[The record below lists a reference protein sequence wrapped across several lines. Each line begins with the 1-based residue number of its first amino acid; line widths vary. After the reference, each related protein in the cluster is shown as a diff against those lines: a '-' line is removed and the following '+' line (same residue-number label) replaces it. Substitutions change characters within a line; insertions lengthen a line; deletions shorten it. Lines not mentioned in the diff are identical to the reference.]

1 MPKQQSSKKSAG
13 ATVKKKSTEASLAP
27 STKPSIGPDKKGF
40 PIVALGAS
48 AGGLEAFETFFK
60 AMPHDS
66 GIAFVLVAHLDPT
79 HVSLLPELVQKHS
92 KMQVHQVK
100 DGMKVACNHVYVIPP
115 NKNLR
120 ILNGTLQLFDL
131 TRPRGAN
138 LPIDSF
144 FRSLAADQGTNAIC
158 IILSGTGTDGTL
170 GLKAIKGEVGMVMV
184 QDEASAK
191 YDGMPRSAISTGL
204 ADYVLPPGKMP
215 EQLIKYTQ
223 HAFQKGAN
231 ITSQTEG
238 RTPNAL
244 QKIYIIL
251 RAQTDHDFSHYKKNT
266 ICRRIERR
274 MNIHQIDD
282 IKDYVRY
289 LQESEREV
297 GILFKELLIGVTNF
311 FRDPP
316 AFDALRDDYL
326 PKMLDG
332 KPDDYTIRVWVAGCS
347 SGEEAYSL
355 AIILQECM
363 AQMNR
368 HFNVQIFGTDID
380 DEAIEVARSG
390 LYPESILADVSPERI
405 KRHFVKEDDG
415 WYRIKKS
422 IREMLVFAPQNVI
435 KDPPFTKLDIL
446 SCRNLLIYLGPELQ
460 KKLLPVFHYSLKKD
474 GVLFLGSSESI
485 GQATDLFSTL
495 DKKWKIFHR
504 QAPNHAMRPVLDF
517 PAMATHITPEEI
529 EADVP
534 ESIRRAEEIS
544 ALQLVETILQQSN
557 TPPCVIIDDGC
568 NVIYVHGRIGRFLE
582 PAEGRISVNILE
594 MAQPD
599 LKSGLASAIRKVAVH
614 KQEVILRDLEID
626 HANGRLFLDL
636 SVTPVLEQS
645 IMRGLMMVVFE
656 EKTKL
661 SKTDTKKP
669 QSMIKRTKSKSVE
682 ELERELQ
689 YTKENLQTT
698 IEELE
703 TSNEELKSTNE
714 ELQSTN
720 EELQSTNEEMET
732 SKEELQSLNEESA
745 TVNAE
750 LQSRIDELSQTN
762 DDMKNLLDST
772 DIATLFLD
780 SDLCIRRFTP
790 KATEIIPLTA
800 TDSGR
805 PIKHFATS
813 LINADLTEYG
823 RQVLEDL
830 AVREVT
836 VKSHDGK
843 SFIMKI
849 RPYRTTNNVID
860 GVVITF
866 SDITARKH
874 ADEALEKQRAFQ
886 KAVLDCTANGIVACN
901 EDGIL
906 SYFNQAARDFHGL
919 PMESISHQ
927 EWVKHYDFFE
937 VDGKTPLKL
946 EDTPLARALR
956 GERVSNQECVIAPK
970 GQKAITVSV
979 TGQMLT
985 DSEGHRLGAV
995 VSMNDITL
1003 RKEADK
1009 VLGESEQRYRML
1021 FELTGGSAMLID
1033 AGTGH
1038 IIECNKFAHE
1048 HLGYTK
1054 DEFLNMSI
1062 VDIEAA
1068 ESKNEAAKHLKAI
1081 ISKKDDVFETQYK
1094 HKDGTIIDVLV
1105 RANTIVLDDKN
1116 YILTTW
1122 QDIQNNDESG
1132 IEKK

>member
-1 MPKQQSSKKSAG
+1 MPKQRSSKKSAG
-13 ATVKKKSTEASLAP
+13 ATVKKKGTDASLAP
-27 STKPSIGPDKKGF
+27 RTKPSIGLDKKGF

-100 DGMKVACNHVYVIPP
+100 DGMKVECNHVYVIPP

-170 GLKAIKGEVGMVMV
+170 GLKAIKGEIGMVMV

-204 ADYVLPPGKMP
+204 ADYVLPPEKMP

-223 HAFQKGAN
+223 HAFQKGAQ
-231 ITSQTEG
+231 IASQAEG
-238 RTPNAL
+238 STPNAL

-251 RAQTDHDFSHYKKNT
+251 RAQTDHDFSLYKKNT

-311 FRDPP
+311 FRDPT

-355 AIILQECM
+355 AMILQECM

-405 KRHFVKEDDG
+405 KRYFVKEDDG

-460 KKLLPVFHYSLKKD
+460 KKLLPVFHYSLKPD
-474 GVLFLGSSESI
+474 SVLFLGSSESI

-504 QAPNHAMRPVLDF
+504 QVSSHAMHPVLDF
-517 PAMATHITPEEI
+517 PATPIALEEI

-626 HANGRLFLDL
+626 HANGHLFLDL

-656 EKTKL
+656 EKTKP
-661 SKTDTKKP
+661 SKTGAQKP
-669 QSMIKRTKSKSVE
+669 QSMTKRAKSKSAE

-780 SDLCIRRFTP
+780 ADLCIRRFTP
-790 KATEIIPLTA
+790 KATEIIPLTG

-805 PIKHFATS
+805 PIRHFATS
-813 LINADLTEYG
+813 LINTELTEYG

-830 AVREVT
+830 AVREVE
-836 VKSHDGK
+836 VKSHDGRI
-843 SFIMKI
+843 FLIKI

-866 SDITARKH
+866 SDITARKQ

-886 KAVLDCTANGIVACN
+886 EAVLDCTANGIVACN

-906 SYFNQAARDFHGL
+906 SYFNNAACEIHGL
-919 PMESISHQ
+919 PLKNIPQQ
-927 EWVKHYDFFE
+927 EWTKHYALFE
-937 VDGKTPLKL
+937 VDGKTPLKQ
-946 EDTPLARALR
+946 ENIPLVRALR

-970 GQKAITVSV
+970 GQRAVTVSV
-979 TGQMLT
+979 TGQMLA
-985 DSEGHRLGAV
+985 DSEGHPLGAV

-1003 RKEADK
+1003 RKQANK

-1021 FELTGGSAMLID
+1021 FELTVGSALLID
-1033 AGTGH
+1033 AVTGH
-1038 IIECNKFAHE
+1038 IEECNKFAHE

-1054 DEFLNMSI
+1054 DEFHKMSI

-1068 ESKNEAAKHLKAI
+1068 ESKKEVSRHLKAI
-1081 ISKKDDVFETQYK
+1081 VSKGADAFETQHK

-1105 RANTIVLDDKN
+1105 RANTIVHDDKP

-1122 QDIQNNDESG
+1122 QDIEHNDESG
-1132 IEKK
+1132 VEK